1 MIPAAAALLWLTAAL
16 SPTPPL
22 AHPGHT
28 SYAEVSVDA
37 KQRQLQVSLG
47 MLAIDFEKTL
57 SRRAGQRVNLDT
69 TKGVEEMIERYLADR
84 FVVTLADGT
93 KPKPRFAGREDAGK
107 NVWVYFT
114 ISLATKQTGE
124 RPPRPD
130 AEAKGSL
137 LAGVQLCDRVL
148 MELNRG
154 QRNVVEVREGA
165 WRRYLTCTEK
175 APQHVLRPTVKP
187 KKRGA

>member
-1 MIPAAAALLWLTAAL
+1 MAKVFA
-16 SPTPPL
+16 PL
-22 AHPGHT
+22 MFA
-28 SYAEVSVDA
+28 SRAEKGAFITKTEKQLYDPEA
-37 KQRQLQVSLG
+37 KL
-47 MLAIDFEKTL
+47 F
-57 SRRAGQRVNLDT
+57 
-69 TKGVEEMIERYLADR
+69 LADR

-93 KPKPRFAGREDAGK
+93 KPQPRFAGREDAGK

-114 ISLATKQTGE
+114 ISLKTKQASE
-124 RPPRPD
+124 QPPRPD
-130 AEAKGSL
+130 AQAKGSL

-175 APQHVLRPTVKP
+175 AQQHVLRPTVEP
-187 KKRGA
+187 KERGA